1 MHWGNS
7 LLGKNNKKRCI
18 NTEKEISLMEK
29 KLWSEVIK
37 SQSQHLSSQAD
48 EAKAE

>member
-7 LLGKNNKKRCI
+7 LLEKNNNKKRCI

-29 KLWSEVIK
+29 KKIMVRGDKEPVTT
-37 SQSQHLSSQAD
+37 SQLSG
-48 EAKAE
+48 

>member
-7 LLGKNNKKRCI
+7 LLGKSNNKKRCI

-29 KLWSEVIK
+29 YIMVRGDKEPVTT
-37 SQSQHLSSQAD
+37 SQFSG
-48 EAKAE
+48 